1 MIAIKQERDICGYLK
16 RVLNIESVLQCLKA
30 GTCCL
35 LWGINSFIFIYIYMY
50 VFMWYKWSQ
59 LSKRTNVSLH
69 GGFFFFKLENVVSV
83 LIPQSSN
90 LITLLKLISLVNIC
104 LCAGLKGLIRPG
116 TCRPP
121 GQYPSFCTKN
131 LVKAEIRWKSTF
143 IPVLNF
149 YARVRGVS
157 CPQQDNLPFFS
168 FLFLNLK
175 TFV

>member
-1 MIAIKQERDICGYLK
+1 MLWHMGQRFLWVFKESFEYWICATMF
-16 RVLNIESVLQCLKA
+16 NSWN
-30 GTCCL
+30 L
-35 LWGINSFIFIYIYMY
+35 LPVMGNSFLYFFLIY
-50 VFMWYKWSQ
+50 VFMWFKWSQ

-69 GGFFFFKLENVVSV
+69 GVYFFFKLKYVVSV

-121 GQYPSFCTKN
+121 GQYPSFCMKN

-143 IPVLNF
+143 IPVLNI
-149 YARVRGVS
+149 YAFVRGVS
-157 CPQQDNLPFFS
+157 CRQQDNLPFFKS
-168 FLFLNLK
+168 QNFCLK
-175 TFV
+175 SGL